1 MRCVRLLIVDDQ
13 PLVRSGLRA
22 TFEGVGDLS
31 VVGEAANG
39 VEAIRQVRALR
50 PDVVLMDINM
60 PRMGGL
66 EATRE
71 IFTAHGGPPAA
82 GGGAVTRVL
91 ILTMYDQDENLYDA
105 LRAGASGFVL
115 KDTPTEQLVGAVR
128 TVASGEALLS
138 PSVTRRLIEEFARRP
153 VLSASAV
160 PELIGLTDR
169 EVDVFRLLVRG
180 YRNEDMAR
188 MLLLGESTVKS
199 HVQHLYQKLGVRD
212 RVQVV
217 IYAYERGLIQPG
229 QGWDS
234 LDQTI
239 VSTGKGRREFMS
251 SAGDRADGAA

>member
-22 TFEGVGDLS
+22 TFDGAADITVA
-31 VVGEAANG
+31 GEAANG

-71 IFTAHGGPPAA
+71 IFNGNGGTGP
-82 GGGAVTRVL
+82 VTRVL
-91 ILTMYDQDENLYDA
+91 ILTMYDQDENVYEA

-128 TVASGEALLS
+128 TVAAGEALLS
-138 PSVTRRLIEEFARRP
+138 PSVTRRLVEEFARRP

-169 EVDVFRLLVRG
+169 EIDVFRLLVRG

-239 VSTGKGRREFMS
+239 VSTGKGRPEFMS